1 MKKPIR
7 VGILGLGR
15 IGQLH
20 ARNLAA
26 LPDFDLAAG
35 ADPFLTPEKEQAA
48 RDAGVPCIGTDPDAI
63 FADPSIDAVAIL
75 STTETHSDFIIRAA
89 RAGKAIF
96 CEKPI
101 DHDVGRILDALRA
114 VKQAGVPLQVGF
126 SHRFD
131 RNHARVGAL
140 VSEGKIGQVNFV
152 RIISRDPAPPT
163 YEYVA
168 SSGGIFVDMMIHDF
182 DMARFLSGSEVT
194 EVSAAGAVLCDE
206 MFRRADDVDTA
217 VVTLKFANGALGVID
232 NSRRS
237 GFGHDQRVEVLGSC
251 GCLMDQNVSDTN
263 VLYLTEQGVQA
274 EPVQYFFL
282 ERYHEAFV
290 EEMRQFA
297 RVVRGEQ
304 AVPVTGFDGL
314 QAVLIAEAAARSWKS
329 GKFEPVERISP
340 DRWA

>member
-1 MKKPIR
+1 MKAPIR
-7 VGILGLGR
+7 IGILGLGR

-26 LPDFDLAAG
+26 LPDFELIAG
-35 ADPFLTPEKEQAA
+35 ADAYLTPEKEQTAKE
-48 RDAGVPCIGTDPDAI
+48 IGIPIVSTDPEIVFSHPD
-63 FADPSIDAVAIL
+63 IDAVAIL

-89 RAGKAIF
+89 KAGKAIF

-101 DHDVGRILDALRA
+101 DHNVGRILEALRVVRDTGA
-114 VKQAGVPLQVGF
+114 LLQVGF

-131 RNHARVGAL
+131 RHHARVGTL
-140 VSEGKIGQVNFV
+140 VAEGKVGSVNFV
-152 RIISRDPAPPT
+152 RIISRDPAPPS
-163 YEYVA
+163 YEYIA

-194 EVSAAGAVLCDE
+194 EVCAAGAVLCDE
-206 MFRRADDVDTA
+206 MFRRAEDVDTA
-217 VVTLKFANGALGVID
+217 AVTLKFANGALGVID

-237 GFGHDQRVEVLGSC
+237 GFGHDQRVEVLGSR
-251 GCLMDQNVSDTN
+251 GCVMDQNVSDTN
-263 VLYLTEQGVQA
+263 VLYLNEAGVTA

-282 ERYHEAFV
+282 ERYNEAFV

-297 RVVRGEQ
+297 EVARGERKP
-304 AVPVTGFDGL
+304 PVTGFDGL

-329 GKFEPVERISP
+329 GKFEPVEQVSI
-340 DRWA
+340 

>member
-1 MKKPIR
+1 MKAPIR
-7 VGILGLGR
+7 TGILGLGR

-26 LPDFDLAAG
+26 LPDFELIAG
-35 ADPFLTPEKEQAA
+35 ADAYLTPEKEQTAKEI
-48 RDAGVPCIGTDPDAI
+48 GIPIVGTDPEIVFSHPD
-63 FADPSIDAVAIL
+63 IDAVAIL

-89 RAGKAIF
+89 KAGKAIF

-101 DHDVGRILDALRA
+101 DHNVGRILEALRVVRDTGA
-114 VKQAGVPLQVGF
+114 LLQVGF

-131 RNHARVGAL
+131 RHHARVGAL
-140 VSEGKIGQVNFV
+140 VAEGKVGSVNFV
-152 RIISRDPAPPT
+152 RIISRDPAPPS
-163 YEYVA
+163 YEYIA

-194 EVSAAGAVLCDE
+194 EVCAAGAVLCDE
-206 MFRRADDVDTA
+206 MFRRAEDVDTA
-217 VVTLKFANGALGVID
+217 AVTLKFANGALGVID

-237 GFGHDQRVEVLGSC
+237 GFGHDQRVEVLGSR
-251 GCLMDQNVSDTN
+251 GCVMDQNVSDTN
-263 VLYLTEQGVQA
+263 VLYLNEAGVTA

-282 ERYHEAFV
+282 ERYNEAFV

-297 RVVRGEQ
+297 EVVRGERKP
-304 AVPVTGFDGL
+304 PVTGFDGL

-329 GKFEPVERISP
+329 GKFEPVEQVSI
-340 DRWA
+340 

>member
-1 MKKPIR
+1 MKAPIR
-7 VGILGLGR
+7 IGILGLGR

-26 LPDFDLAAG
+26 LPDFELIAG
-35 ADPFLTPEKEQAA
+35 ADAYLTPEKEQTAKEI
-48 RDAGVPCIGTDPDAI
+48 GIPIVGTDPEIVFSHPD
-63 FADPSIDAVAIL
+63 IDAVAIL

-89 RAGKAIF
+89 KAGKAIF

-101 DHDVGRILDALRA
+101 DHNVGRILEALRVVRDTGA
-114 VKQAGVPLQVGF
+114 LLQVGF

-131 RNHARVGAL
+131 RHHARVGAL
-140 VSEGKIGQVNFV
+140 VAEGKVGSVNFV
-152 RIISRDPAPPT
+152 RIISRDPAPPS
-163 YEYVA
+163 YEYIA

-194 EVSAAGAVLCDE
+194 EVCAAGAVLCDE
-206 MFRRADDVDTA
+206 MFRRAEDVDTA
-217 VVTLKFANGALGVID
+217 AVTLKFANGALGVID

-237 GFGHDQRVEVLGSC
+237 GFGHDQRVEVLGSR
-251 GCLMDQNVSDTN
+251 GCVMDQNVSDTN
-263 VLYLTEQGVQA
+263 VLYLNEAGVTA

-282 ERYHEAFV
+282 ERYNEAFV

-297 RVVRGEQ
+297 EVARGERKP
-304 AVPVTGFDGL
+304 PVTGFDGL

-329 GKFEPVERISP
+329 GKFEPVEQVSI
-340 DRWA
+340 